1 MRLVS
6 GSSRYA
12 IGAPSR
18 NTTPCRF
25 GLTIFIVGPPASPV
39 PGVSVRVGL
48 KRLRLAIILYACA
61 GKCCG
66 SGGGG
71 PGPAGGGGG
80 GGGHRLRRRDELL
93 DDEPAAQERDAS
105 EHHVDD
111 EQAAR
116 HQLLALPGTAG
127 RTNPETVSVTSKS
140 LGWVMLTTRIL
151 SSWTGRSF
159 GALSSRA
166 SRSTSWRISQ
176 DTAISTGH
184 SSNFV

>member
-1 MRLVS
+1 AVGR
-6 GSSRYA
+6 SRA
-12 IGAPSR
+12 GAP
-18 NTTPCRF
+18 
-25 GLTIFIVGPPASPV
+25 
-39 PGVSVRVGL
+39 
-48 KRLRLAIILYACA
+48 
-61 GKCCG
+61 
-66 SGGGG
+66 
-71 PGPAGGGGG
+71 
-80 GGGHRLRRRDELL
+80 RLRRRDELL

-176 DTAISTGH
+176 DTAISTGI
-184 SSNFV
+184 SSSSPRSAGGRMRSLRTSVLACAAMSFTIFCSFDADTARAAAGGEAPHRC